1 MIECIYDKEKQ
12 MTVYVD
18 MDGVIADFFT
28 ELARTHG
35 VKHWKDIPD
44 MEESIMALGGTDFFG
59 RLPKFPTSDELIRFV
74 DDATDGEWCIL
85 SAPLRGDYDNSSMW
99 KRVWLDKNN
108 YYPSEAIF
116 TSGKQKYATENG
128 KPNILI
134 DDKPENIEAWIK
146 NGGIGIRYQATED
159 SLESLKEKIES
170 ALALTD

>member
-1 MIECIYDKEKQ
+1 

-28 ELARTHG
+28 ELARHYG
-35 VKHWKDIPD
+35 VDHWKDIPNK
-44 MEESIMALGGTDFFG
+44 EESILALQGTDFFG

-85 SAPLRGDYDNSSMW
+85 SAPLRGDYDNCTMW
-99 KRVWLDKNN
+99 KRFWLDKNN

-128 KPNILI
+128 QPNILI

-146 NGGIGIRYQATED
+146 NGGIGIRYQANED
-159 SLESLKEKIES
+159 SLDDLKKNVIV
-170 ALALTD
+170 ALGMEDA

>member
-1 MIECIYDKEKQ
+1 

-35 VKHWKDIPD
+35 VKHWKDIPNK
-44 MEESIMALGGTDFFG
+44 EESILALGGTDFFG

-128 KPNILI
+128 QPNILI

-159 SLESLKEKIES
+159 SLDDLKRKVVV
-170 ALALTD
+170 ALGMEDAA

>member
-1 MIECIYDKEKQ
+1 

-28 ELARTHG
+28 ELARTHN

-44 MEESIMALGGTDFFG
+44 KEESIPALGGTDFFG

-128 KPNILI
+128 EPNILI
-134 DDKPENIEAWIK
+134 DDKPENIDAWIK

-159 SLESLKEKIES
+159 SLDDLKQKVIV
-170 ALALTD
+170 ALGMEDAA